1 MYIKKLLRDVNAHYR
16 FFILHDLSPYEK
28 CQHFV
33 SIRQLVRDLHINEFN
48 ATSFLFV
55 SLAYSYK

>member
-1 MYIKKLLRDVNAHYR
+1 MLMLITV

-28 CQHFV
+28 CQNFV

-48 ATSFLFV
+48 ATSF
-55 SLAYSYK
+55 